1 MSFCT
6 IYIVPLRGVLGSNVL
21 VILRVTVMPSFVP
34 LLTKISQLEQK
45 QTNCD
50 NLISHFYLEAFF

>member
-34 LLTKISQLEQK
+34 LLTKISQLEQTK
-45 QTNCD
+45 TNCD
-50 NLISHFYLEAFF
+50 NLILIYF